1 MLINKKRLPSVKT
14 GHFKNTASFETEVM
28 SVPDVVKISMS
39 QNIGAPCAPIVKKGD
54 YVKVGQKI
62 GETDAFVSAP
72 VHSSVSGSVLA
83 IEEQRSVSGG
93 ADTLITIKTDKEQN
107 RYDGLAIPVANN
119 LEEFVA
125 AVRESGLVGLGGAA
139 FPAHIKFNP
148 KDPVDTLIV
157 NAAECEPYIT
167 ADHRLML
174 EAADELLYGMTLI
187 MKHLDLKKGYIGI
200 EENKKDAI
208 DHLNKLILENNIT
221 NIETFSLL
229 SRYPKGAERV
239 LVYEITGKNLDAGVL
254 PASLGIVLS
263 NVASVAFIGQYF
275 KDGMPLINKRIT
287 VDGNAVAT
295 PKNVLVPIGTP
306 VGDVVEYCGGYIQ
319 DPKKILLGGPMMG
332 RAIFSDEIPTMK
344 GTNAILAFAGKESI
358 IPEETACINCGR
370 CHSVCPFKLLP
381 TGLADAYETQ
391 NVDRLKYLNVN
402 QCMECGS
409 CSFICPAR
417 RPLGFLN
424 KLGKAVLKEA
434 GGK

>member
-1 MLINKKRLPSVKT
+1 MLIQKRRLPSVKT

-28 SVPDVVKISMS
+28 AIPDVVKISMS
-39 QNIGAPCAPIVKKGD
+39 QNIGAPCSPTVKKGD
-54 YVKVGQKI
+54 SVKVGQKI

-72 VHSSVSGSVLA
+72 IHSSVSGSVLA
-83 IEEQRSVSGG
+83 IEEQRSAVGG
-93 ADTLITIKTDKEQN
+93 TDILVTIKTDKEQG
-107 RYDGLAIPVANN
+107 RYEGLTIPVANN
-119 LEEFVA
+119 LEEFVS

-139 FPAHIKFNP
+139 FPTHIKLNP

-157 NAAECEPYIT
+157 NAAECEPFIT

-187 MKHLDLKKGYIGI
+187 IKHLNLEKGYIGI
-200 EENKKDAI
+200 EENKQDAI
-208 DHLNKLILENNIT
+208 DHLNKLIKENNIS
-221 NIETFSLL
+221 NIETFPLL

-239 LVYEITGKNLDAGVL
+239 LVYEITGKKMDAGVL
-254 PASLGIVLS
+254 PASLGVILS

-275 KDGMPLINKRIT
+275 KDGMPLVNKRIT
-287 VDGNAVAT
+287 VDGNAIEA
-295 PKNVLVPIGTP
+295 PKNVLVPIGTL
-306 VGDVVEYCGGYIQ
+306 VGDVIEYCGGYSQ
-319 DPKKILLGGPMMG
+319 EPKKILLGGPMMG
-332 RAIFSDEIPTMK
+332 RAIYSDEIPTVK
-344 GTNAILAFAGKESI
+344 GTNAILAFAGKEAI
-358 IPEETACINCGR
+358 VPEETACINCGR

-391 NVDRLKYLNVN
+391 NVDRLKLLNVN

-417 RPLGFLN
+417 RPLGFIN